1 MMTDFE
7 KNLHQD
13 MITQLHNC
21 AAVGNAA
28 RLKALLSHSPSLIN
42 AAADNGWTA
51 LMYGAR
57 NGHLDVVQ
65 ILLEEG

>member
-1 MMTDFE
+1 MTVFE
-7 KNLHQD
+7 KNLHQK
-13 MITQLHNC
+13 IISELHNF
-21 AAVGNAA
+21 AALGDAA
-28 RLKALLSHSPSLIN
+28 KLKALLKQTPSLIN

-57 NGHLDVVQ
+57 NGHFEVVQ

>member
-1 MMTDFE
+1 MAAFE
-7 KNLHQD
+7 KNLHQE
-13 MITQLHNC
+13 MISQLHNF
-21 AAVGNAA
+21 AAVGDVAK
-28 RLKALLSHSPSLIN
+28 LKALLGTSPSLIN

-57 NGHLDVVQ
+57 NGHFDVVR